1 MERRVKKLGHRKVC
15 PFKSLT
21 LYYACLLFP
30 CILDTNTTVMRQLL
44 PENWFTLEFMR
55 LLWTV
60 ITPTCSAMII
70 VCPIQS
76 TTIILTVAL
85 ILLLTTTT
93 SRRGQFFMSLYQL
106 LMSQLNFIEPIIIT
120 TISHIIGK
128 CLHPTTTTRWLRTFT
143 PRDAATDS
151 RWKAIILL
159 TLLMRLIRTSTR
171 RWERGSF
178 SNSREGSLKRHEFCS
193 RF

>member
-1 MERRVKKLGHRKVC
+1 MLA
-15 PFKSLT
+15 FSLHFRYEYDRYET
-21 LYYACLLFP
+21 
-30 CILDTNTTVMRQLL
+30 
-44 PENWFTLEFMR
+44 
-55 LLWTV
+55 
-60 ITPTCSAMII
+60 TPTRELIYPRVHETSLNSYYSDLFRDDHRLPD
-70 VCPIQS
+70 PIYYNYPYGGAYS
-76 TTIILTVAL
+76 SPYYNYIAPRSVFWWVFIN
-85 ILLLTTTT
+85 
-93 SRRGQFFMSLYQL
+93 FW
-106 LMSQLNFIEPIIIT
+106 SQINFIEPIIIT